1 MAEQSGTAP
10 EVPTRSDRRKA
21 RTRGALVKAAQHL
34 IAEGRT
40 HVAVLE
46 ITQLAD
52 VGMGS
57 FYNHFETKDE
67 LFQAAVDDA
76 LEHHG
81 DLLDSLTGELED
93 PAEVFACSFR
103 LTGRLHRLQP
113 EMSRVLLSYATS
125 LVTSD
130 RGLAPRALRDIKRA
144 TEAGRF
150 TVADPEVALMVA
162 AGAAM
167 ALGQLL
173 HDRPE
178 RDDAQAADQMTEDLL
193 RMYGVPAAEAAEIC
207 RRPLPDLGAV
217 TGAGSAA

>member
-1 MAEQSGTAP
+1 VTDENDSGQAAP
-10 EVPTRSDRRKA
+10 RRTDRRRA
-21 RTRGALVKAAQHL
+21 RTRAALVRAAQHL
-34 IAEGRT
+34 IADGRS

-57 FYNHFETKDE
+57 FYNHFESKEE

-81 DLLDSLTGELED
+81 DLLDTLTSQLED
-93 PAEVFACSFR
+93 PAEVFAQSFR

-130 RGLAPRALRDIKRA
+130 RGLAPRALRDIERA
-144 TEAGRF
+144 NEAGRF
-150 TVADPEVALMVA
+150 TVADPEVALMIA
-162 AGAAM
+162 AGSAM

-178 RDDAQAADQMTEDLL
+178 RDDAAAADQMTEDLL
-193 RMYGVPAAEAAEIC
+193 RMYGVPAEEAAEIC
-207 RRPLPDLGAV
+207 RRPLPDLGAAI
-217 TGAGSAA
+217 GAGSAA